1 MANVQQQNI
10 GKYHEKISVV
20 ISKEDYLPTFEK
32 SLKSYAKN
40 ANIPGFRKGM
50 VPTGLV
56 KKQYGPSIFAD
67 EVMRVAGNE
76 LEKHLISSKAEIFAR
91 PLPSMTNNQINID
104 MNNPEDYTFEFE
116 IGTRPEFTLSLLD
129 GTTPFDLY
137 KITVTDD
144 MLREEAE
151 RLQLK
156 SGEMTEPDAITSENN
171 VINIHFNAIDESGN
185 ISEANQNF
193 DNSLLVRYFTPAV
206 QSQLMGKQ
214 KGDTLDIVLNDAID
228 SKILPAILKDLGLN
242 PADEQ
247 AGNHRYRMTIDKV
260 ALVEKVPMDKTL
272 FDKVYPGRN
281 IESEEDFMNE
291 LRNEMQSYFA
301 HQGRQ
306 KLHNDLFERLVHET
320 AIELPETFLKK
331 WMSEGGEKFKSPEEV
346 EREWPSFEHQ
356 LRWQLITDR
365 IMEEHK
371 LSVDQD
377 ELEQGARAQ
386 IMSYFGQMGGISLSD
401 TEWMEPLVKK
411 QLQDKKF
418 RNELQDRIITDKLFN
433 QLESMVKLAEKEI
446 SLEDFS
452 KLPSLHHHHH

>member
-50 VPTGLV
+50 VPAGLV

-91 PLPSMTNNQINID
+91 PLPAMSNNNLSID
-104 MNNPEDYTFEFE
+104 MNNPGDYTFEFE
-116 IGTRPEFTLSLLD
+116 IGTRPAFTLNLLD
-129 GTTPFDLY
+129 GNTAFDVY
-137 KITVTDD
+137 KITITDD

-156 SGEMTEPDAITSENN
+156 SGEMTEPDAITSEHN
-171 VINIHFNAIDESGN
+171 VINIHFNAIDANGN
-185 ISEANQNF
+185 VSEDNQNF
-193 DNSLLVRYFTPAV
+193 DNSLLVRYFNPAV
-206 QSQLMGKQ
+206 QTQLMGKQ
-214 KGDTLDIVLNDAID
+214 KGDTLDIVLKDAID
-228 SKILPAILKDLGLN
+228 SKILPAILKDLGMN
-242 PADEQ
+242 PADEN
-247 AGNHRYRMTIDKV
+247 AGNASYRMTIDKV

-281 IESEEDFMNE
+281 IESEEDFMSE
-291 LRNEMQSYFA
+291 LRNEMESYFA

-320 AIELPETFLKK
+320 SIELPETFLKK
-331 WMSEGGEKFKSPEEV
+331 WMSEGGEKFKSMEEV
-346 EREWPSFEHQ
+346 EREWSSFEHQ

-371 LSVDQD
+371 LSVEQE

-411 QLQDKKF
+411 QLQDNKF

-433 QLESMVKLAEKEI
+433 QLESMVKLSEKEI

>member
-50 VPTGLV
+50 VPAGLV

-76 LEKHLISSKAEIFAR
+76 LEKHLISTKAEIFAR
-91 PLPSMTNNQINID
+91 PLPAMSNNDLSID
-104 MNNPEDYTFEFE
+104 MNNPGDYTFEFE
-116 IGTRPEFTLSLLD
+116 IGTRPAFTLNLLD
-129 GTTPFDLY
+129 GNTAFDVY
-137 KITVTDD
+137 KITITDD

-156 SGEMTEPDAITSENN
+156 SGEMTEPDAITSEHN
-171 VINIHFNAIDESGN
+171 VINIHFNAIDANGN
-185 ISEANQNF
+185 VSEDNQNF

-206 QSQLMGKQ
+206 QTQLMGKQ
-214 KGDTLDIVLNDAID
+214 KGDTLDIVLKDAID
-228 SKILPAILKDLGLN
+228 SKILPAILKDLGMN
-242 PADEQ
+242 PADEN
-247 AGNHRYRMTIDKV
+247 AGNASYRMTIDKV

-281 IESEEDFMNE
+281 IESEEDFMSE
-291 LRNEMQSYFA
+291 LRNEMESYFA

-320 AIELPETFLKK
+320 SIELPETFLKK
-331 WMSEGGEKFKSPEEV
+331 WMSEGGEKFKSMEEV
-346 EREWPSFEHQ
+346 EREWSSFEHQ

-371 LSVDQD
+371 LSVEQE

-411 QLQDKKF
+411 QLQDNKF

-433 QLESMVKLAEKEI
+433 QLESMVKLSEKEI

>member
-129 GTTPFDLY
+129 GTTSFDLY

-247 AGNHRYRMTIDKV
+247 AGNHQYRMTIDKV

>member
-371 LSVDQD
+371 LSVDQE